1 MRHRVT
7 RRLSEHTKANVQ
19 RLRRALTDAEARLWY
34 NLRRHGV
41 AGFKFR
47 RQHPFGPFIL
57 DFYCSEA
64 RLVIEVDGSQHFEAE
79 NELRDRERTRYLEE
93 RGLRVLRFT
102 NREVM
107 LETDAVLNVILEALT
122 VPSP

>member
-1 MRHRVT
+1 M
-7 RRLSEHTKANVQ
+7 
-19 RLRRALTDAEARLWY
+19 
-34 NLRRHGV
+34 
-41 AGFKFR
+41 
-47 RQHPFGPFIL
+47 
-57 DFYCSEA
+57 
-64 RLVIEVDGSQHFEAE
+64 IEVDGSQHFEAE